1 MKKSAYLFDFI
12 SVLVFVTIGRHTHK
26 DGNPLTGTF
35 TTLWPF
41 AVGLLVG
48 WVVVSRTHRVATTR
62 SSGLI
67 IALSA
72 VVVGMVLR
80 VVSGQGTALAFVI
93 VASAFLSFCLVGWRV
108 LLSLRK

>member
-12 SVLVFVTIGRHTHK
+12 SVLIFVTIGRHTHK
-26 DGNPLTGTF
+26 DGNTLTGTF

-48 WVVVSRTHRVATTR
+48 WVVVSRTRRVATAR

-80 VVSGQGTALAFVI
+80 VISGQGTALTFVI

>member
-1 MKKSAYLFDFI
+1 MKKSAYLIDFI

-26 DGNPLTGTF
+26 DGNTLTGTF

-48 WVVVSRTHRVATTR
+48 WVVVSRIHRIATAR

-67 IALSA
+67 IALFA
-72 VVVGMVLR
+72 VLAGMVLR
-80 VVSGQGTALAFVI
+80 VISGQGTALTFVI

>member
-1 MKKSAYLFDFI
+1 MKRSAYLIDFI
-12 SVLVFVTIGRHTHK
+12 FVLIFVTIGRHTHK

-48 WVVVSRTHRVATTR
+48 WVVVSRTRRVATAR

-67 IALSA
+67 LALSA

-80 VVSGQGTALAFVI
+80 VISGQGIALTFVI